1 VEKEMVRQD
10 LTSRFL
16 PRIAALVLAVLL
28 VVPSVMTAAIT
39 KEAPGVRA
47 ARRVLERV
55 IGPRAAS
62 FDLTLRSGDN
72 AADSCILEASGG
84 RVRITGTSPV
94 AIVRGAYE
102 YLRSSCNCMVT
113 WSGAQ
118 VDLPTRFP
126 DRARFVVASPY
137 PLRQYFNA
145 CTFGYSTV
153 WWDWQ
158 RWEREIDW
166 MALHGI
172 NMPMALVGHMGVWQ
186 RVWGSFGIPRDSLRA
201 FFSGPAFLPW
211 HWMGNINGHGGPL
224 PQSWI
229 DAQEALQKRILA
241 RMKDL
246 GMLPIVPAFSGFV
259 PPAFHRAFP
268 TEAVFE
274 NVNWSGLSAEVKT
287 FALTPGTPM
296 FKQIGE
302 RFIKEYRRTFGPCR
316 YYLADTFNEL
326 DVPVSSSRRYDE
338 LAGYG
343 AAVYETIKRGDPD
356 GVWVMQGWLFNDRTA
371 FWDSAS
377 TGALLSRVPE
387 DKMIILDLAN
397 EEFQGWK
404 LHRGFYGKQWIYSM
418 IHNFGGNNSMR
429 GRIGFVASDPPSAL
443 LSPVK
448 GALVGY
454 GLSPEGLDNNEI
466 MYELGTDMAWTREPL
481 GVQQWVSG
489 YARSRYGKP
498 SANAERAWQLLRE
511 AVYDRSVGHHMLFAF
526 QYRPSLVPHSDASV
540 DPRIDQALDLLL
552 AEAGILK
559 GSALYRN
566 DLVDLAI
573 YVMGNRIDAR
583 LSDACR
589 AHLSGDVVLRDTLAV
604 EADVLLKR
612 LDAVINT
619 RADMRLEQWIGTA
632 RAAAHRPEEKAQ
644 FEQNARRQ
652 ITVWGGP
659 DLHEYAAKIWSG
671 MVRDFYSPRW
681 QEFFSL
687 LRQNADADLIQAR
700 LREWDEQWWQR
711 SDLGRPDPVADLPA
725 AITTLIGTERAMI
738 QVTREPILRTTAP
751 VFVTGDSTVVTIAG
765 DPGIDIHYTLD
776 GSAPVLSN
784 PRYVAPLVLRASTV
798 VRTRAFVP
806 GWWQST
812 IATQAVVQV
821 GRNNGLR
828 SLYYPEPISDLTDS
842 AWALLKGGKPGRV
855 FDVTPRPD
863 PGRIQNYAV
872 AYAGYLLIDT
882 SGEYT
887 LGIESDDGSSLLL
900 DGRCIVDNGGYH
912 GAREKTAT
920 LTLEKGYHPIEARYF
935 QSRGGASLILR
946 YQGPGVTRQ
955 RIPMQK
961 LFVEPES
968 R

>member
-1 VEKEMVRQD
+1 MVRQD
-10 LTSRFL
+10 LML
-16 PRIAALVLAVLL
+16 KVIPRVLVVLL
-28 VVPSVMTAAIT
+28 GLSCVPSSIQAAVG
-39 KEAPGVRA
+39 KESADAAA

-55 IGPRAAS
+55 IGPKAAS
-62 FDLTLRSGDN
+62 FDLTVSKGN
-72 AADSCILEASGG
+72 SSADSCTVEARDG
-84 RVRITGTSPV
+84 RVRITGTSGAV
-94 AIVRGAYE
+94 IVRGAYE
-102 YLRSSCNCMVT
+102 YLRTSCNCMVT

-118 VDLPTRFP
+118 LDLPARFP

-137 PLRQYFNA
+137 RLRQYFNV

-172 NMPMALVGHMGVWQ
+172 NMPLALVGHMGVWQ
-186 RVWGSFGIPRDSLRA
+186 RVWASFGVPRDSLRS

-229 DAQEALQKRILA
+229 DGQEALQKRILA
-241 RMKDL
+241 RMREL
-246 GMLPIVPAFSGFV
+246 GMTPIVPAFSGFV
-259 PPAFHRAFP
+259 PPAFHRKFSQ
-268 TEAVFE
+268 EAVFE
-274 NVNWSGLSAEVKT
+274 NVHWSGLSEEVKT
-287 FALTPGTPM
+287 YALTPGTPM
-296 FKQIGE
+296 FKEIGE

-326 DVPVSSSRRYDE
+326 DVPVSSANRYDE
-338 LAGYG
+338 LARYG
-343 AAVYETIKRGDPD
+343 AAVFETIKRGDPN

-377 TGALLSRVPE
+377 TSALLSKVPN
-387 DKMIILDLAN
+387 DRMIILDLAN

-404 LHRGFYGKQWIYSM
+404 LHKGFYGKPWIYSM

-429 GRIGFVASDPPSAL
+429 GRLGFVASDPPATL
-443 LSPVK
+443 RSPVK

-466 MYELGTDMAWTREPL
+466 VFELGTDMAWTGDPV

-498 SANAERAWQLLRE
+498 SANAEKAWQLLRE

-526 QYRPSLVPHSDASV
+526 QYRPSLAPHSDATV

-552 AEAGILK
+552 ADAAALK

-566 DLVDLAI
+566 DLVDLAV
-573 YVMGNRIDAR
+573 YVLGNRIDAK

-589 AHLSGDVVLRDTLAV
+589 AHVSGDIVLRDTLAG
-604 EADVLLKR
+604 EADVLLER

-619 RADMRLEQWIGTA
+619 RADMRLEQWIATA
-632 RAAAHRPEEKAQ
+632 RAGAHRPEEKAQ

-671 MVRDFYSPRW
+671 VVRDFYARRW
-681 QEFFSL
+681 QLFFTL
-687 LRQNADADLIQAR
+687 LRQNANADTIQDR

-711 SDLGRPDPVADLPA
+711 SDLALPDPVADLPA
-725 AITTLIGTERAMI
+725 AITALLGWERTTTR
-738 QVTREPILRTTAP
+738 VTREPIVRTTAP
-751 VFVTGDSTVVTIAG
+751 VFVTGDSSVVSIAG
-765 DPGIDIHYTLD
+765 ESGAEVRYTLD
-776 GSAPVLSN
+776 GTAPMISSS
-784 PRYVAPLVLRASTV
+784 RYTVPLVLHGSTV
-798 VRTRAFVP
+798 VRARAFVK
-806 GWWQST
+806 GLWQST

-821 GRNNGLR
+821 GIHNGLR
-828 SLYYPEPISDLTDS
+828 SLYFPEPISDLTDS
-842 AWALLKGGKPGRV
+842 AWSLLKGGTPGRV
-855 FDVTPRPD
+855 FDVTARPD
-863 PGRIQNYAV
+863 PGRAQNYAV

-882 SGEYT
+882 PGEYT
-887 LGIESDDGSSLLL
+887 LSIESDDGSCLLL
-900 DGRCIVDNGGYH
+900 DGRCVIDNGGYH

-920 LTLEKGYHPIEARYF
+920 MRLDKGFHPIEARYF
-935 QSRGGASLILR
+935 QSRGGATLILR
-946 YQGPGVTRQ
+946 YQGPGITRQ
-955 RIPMQK
+955 RIPMQL
-961 LFVEPES
+961 LFVVPES